1 MCCFSRLDVM
11 AIPIPILTVEP
22 NDVIT
27 RRRDTDAAPDLF
39 GYFFPAAVY
48 RGNGI
53 DILESTRAPLGFT
66 AAAHIGGGQHEGV
79 VGIFGKPG
87 VRRLFVGQ
95 RDHFTS
101 LLRLGH
107 GTVASALFPL
117 VVYQLLRLQSVV

>member
-1 MCCFSRLDVM
+1 M
-11 AIPIPILTVEP
+11 AIPIPIPPVEP
-22 NDVIT
+22 DDVVP
-27 RRRDTDAAPDLF
+27 RWRDTDAAPDLF

-53 DILESTRAPLGFT
+53 DILESTRAPLGFN

-87 VRRLFVGQ
+87 VRKLFVGQ

-101 LLRLGH
+101 LLRIGH
-107 GTVASALFPL
+107 GKVASVLFPL
-117 VVYQLLRLQSVV
+117 EV